1 MEGGNTKLSLAATFK
16 NSADKKH
23 RWRMKNA
30 DPNRS
35 PEEIKTSLEKLSAI
49 NLFEKAG
56 VGLFQDVVSAKFVER
71 TVTPIFDK
79 SKEPSLPD
87 TVAESERS
95 ALQIADSEANSAE
108 LLHEITVEER
118 IIQSGI
124 IEQRFELPAGIDPNE
139 INEEQTLSL
148 VLAVMP
154 EGGTLEDIYF
164 DEAVDPAKIVMVVKV
179 NTDQ

>member
-1 MEGGNTKLSLAATFK
+1 MLSLAATFK
-16 NSADKKH
+16 NSADKNH

-35 PEEIKTSLEKLSAI
+35 PEEIKTSLEKLSTV
-49 NLFEKAG
+49 NLFEKDG

-87 TVAESERS
+87 TVA
-95 ALQIADSEANSAE
+95 DTEANSAE

-164 DEAVDPAKIVMVVKV
+164 DEAVHPAKIVMVVKV

>member
-1 MEGGNTKLSLAATFK
+1 MLSLAATFK

-49 NLFEKAG
+49 NLFEKEG

-87 TVAESERS
+87 TGTESERS
-95 ALQIADSEANSAE
+95 TSQIADSKRIRQNSFM
-108 LLHEITVEER
+108 R
-118 IIQSGI
+118 
-124 IEQRFELPAGIDPNE
+124 
-139 INEEQTLSL
+139 
-148 VLAVMP
+148 
-154 EGGTLEDIYF
+154 
-164 DEAVDPAKIVMVVKV
+164 
-179 NTDQ
+179 